1 MDATQE
7 DASSWSTAPVS
18 VGIVYTGAAYWAVDR
33 LLSSK
38 YTQIHSILPRGASQS
53 SVFSPPLPC
62 NAKIE
67 ESEDTMEGGSFLSGR
82 QTMYMILFLIQMVL
96 LKINVDIVLV
106 CLVY

>member
-1 MDATQE
+1 MDATQV

-38 YTQIHSILPRGASQS
+38 YTQIHSILPRGVSQS
-53 SVFSPPLPC
+53 SVFSPFLPC

-67 ESEDTMEGGSFLSGR
+67 ESKDEMGGG
-82 QTMYMILFLIQMVL
+82 L
-96 LKINVDIVLV
+96 LYFQQRKQRT
-106 CLVY
+106 

>member
-1 MDATQE
+1 M
-7 DASSWSTAPVS
+7 WSTAPVS

-33 LLSSK
+33 LFSSK

-67 ESEDTMEGGSFLSGR
+67 ESKDTMEGGSFLSGR
-82 QTMYMILFLIQMVL
+82 QTMYIILFLIQMVL

>member
-1 MDATQE
+1 MV
-7 DASSWSTAPVS
+7 TAPVS
-18 VGIVYTGAAYWAVDR
+18 VALFTLERHWAVDR

-38 YTQIHSILPRGASQS
+38 YTQIHSVLPCGAFQS
-53 SVFSPPLPC
+53 STSSPFLPC

-67 ESEDTMEGGSFLSGR
+67 KSKDTMEGGSFLSGR
-82 QTMYMILFLIQMVL
+82 QTSYMIIFLIQMVL

>member
-1 MDATQE
+1 MV
-7 DASSWSTAPVS
+7 TAPVS
-18 VGIVYTGAAYWAVDR
+18 VALFTLERHCAVDR

-38 YTQIHSILPRGASQS
+38 LYSNTLDPPSWSIPGSVS
-53 SVFSPPLPC
+53 SPSLPC

-67 ESEDTMEGGSFLSGR
+67 KSKDTMEGGSFLSGR
-82 QTMYMILFLIQMVL
+82 QTSYIIIFLIQMVL